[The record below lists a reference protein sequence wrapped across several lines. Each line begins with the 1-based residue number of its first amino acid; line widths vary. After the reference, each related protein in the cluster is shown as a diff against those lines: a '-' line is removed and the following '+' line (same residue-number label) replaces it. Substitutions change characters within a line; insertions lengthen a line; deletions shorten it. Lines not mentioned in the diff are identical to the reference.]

1 MAKVSGG
8 ENVLAKAEYV
18 AYTSGWPMIFERKA
32 ILETAEVS
40 MNPCKEHLRL
50 CFIASIGVALVI
62 SLVGCS
68 TRTTPPGAT
77 TIGTSAP
84 GMNITYLGWKEGLR
98 VLFVDDVKGSHSS
111 QGSGSTDNAMYTAS
125 GSAGAVDAGGYRW
138 QIETR
143 DGKSAT
149 CQINGKEYD
158 LSKGTLFV
166 IQATGEQVEV
176 HQLQRDLSNIPLNAE
191 GCREAVR
198 EDAEIRKVL
207 GTDPGDA
214 ALREARKQADA
225 ILTDLLAG
233 KLDNDPALS
242 PVARKLKGY
251 DVYSIESQKI
261 DSDRAAH
268 FGGML
273 SRSAGR
279 ARFEMVLVKQQSGN
293 WAVATFSGPNLE

>member
-1 MAKVSGG
+1 M
-8 ENVLAKAEYV
+8 
-18 AYTSGWPMIFERKA
+18 
-32 ILETAEVS
+32 
-40 MNPCKEHLRL
+40 PCATGYLRVCL
-50 CFIASIGVALVI
+50 LVFASF
-62 SLVGCS
+62 SLLICLFGCG
-68 TRTTPPGAT
+68 TRTTPPGPT

-84 GMNITYLGWKEGLR
+84 GMSITFLRWKEGLM
-98 VLFVDDVKGSHSS
+98 VLFVDNVKGSHRSG
-111 QGSGSTDNAMYTAS
+111 GSGSTDNPVHTQR
-125 GSAGAVDAGGYRW
+125 GSAGDADAGGYQW
-138 QIETR
+138 QLQTT
-143 DGKSAT
+143 DGKSAN
-149 CQINGKEYD
+149 CRINGKEYD

-233 KLDNDPALS
+233 KLDNAPDLW

-268 FGGML
+268 FAGML

>member
-1 MAKVSGG
+1 
-8 ENVLAKAEYV
+8 
-18 AYTSGWPMIFERKA
+18 MIFERKA

-50 CFIASIGVALVI
+50 CFIASIGIALVI

-68 TRTTPPGAT
+68 TRTSPPGAS

-84 GMNITYLGWKEGLR
+84 GMSIAFLRWKEGLI
-98 VLFVDDVKGSHSS
+98 VLFVDDVKGIHGSG
-111 QGSGSTDNAMYTAS
+111 GSGSTENPVGTTTV
-125 GSAGAVDAGGYRW
+125 SAGPETGGYRCR
-138 QIETR
+138 IETK

-149 CQINGKEYD
+149 CRINGKEYD

-166 IQATGEQVEV
+166 IKAKGEQVEV
-176 HQLQRDLSNIPLNAE
+176 HQLKRDLTAIPFDAD
-191 GCREAVR
+191 GCREPLQK
-198 EDAEIRKVL
+198 DAEIRKVL

-233 KLDNDPALS
+233 KLDNAPDLW

>member
-1 MAKVSGG
+1 
-8 ENVLAKAEYV
+8 
-18 AYTSGWPMIFERKA
+18 
-32 ILETAEVS
+32 

-50 CFIASIGVALVI
+50 CFIASIGIALVI
-62 SLVGCS
+62 SLVGCG
-68 TRTTPPGAT
+68 TRTTPPGPT

-84 GMNITYLGWKEGLR
+84 GMSITFLRWKEGLM
-98 VLFVDDVKGSHSS
+98 VLFVDNVKGSHRSG
-111 QGSGSTDNAMYTAS
+111 GSGSTDNPVHTQR
-125 GSAGAVDAGGYRW
+125 GSAGDADAGGYQW
-138 QIETR
+138 QLQTT
-143 DGKSAT
+143 DGKSAN
-149 CQINGKEYD
+149 CRINGKEYD

-233 KLDNDPALS
+233 KLDNAPDLWS
-242 PVARKLKGY
+242 VARKLKGY
-251 DVYSIESQKI
+251 DVYSIESQNI